1 MPGLDQFW
9 LILFYLFISV
19 ALVDSQIDAYWL
31 VYLWCTELV
40 HGC

>member
-1 MPGLDQFW
+1 
-9 LILFYLFISV
+9 V
-19 ALVDSQIDAYWL
+19 ALVDSQIHWL